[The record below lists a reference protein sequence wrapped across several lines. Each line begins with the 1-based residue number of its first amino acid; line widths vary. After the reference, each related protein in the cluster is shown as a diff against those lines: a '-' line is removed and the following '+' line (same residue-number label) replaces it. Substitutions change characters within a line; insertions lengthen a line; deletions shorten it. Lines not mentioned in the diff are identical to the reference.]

1 MLTESSHT
9 VESWVKHQHL
19 IWMYSTRSQ
28 QALNSK
34 IASNILAVE
43 LRGHRLWDIKKC
55 QTLTQVSPASEFS
68 QSIAN
73 LTAASLIKQM
83 ISHCHIRSHH
93 QTALEATSVLVQ
105 NTYNIKSRPRR
116 NATKDKPMYQV
127 NIALLVKSHGPWT
140 QHKWIVV
147 FLRPSTNLYR
157 PINPN
162 NPNKSI
168 VVSCRFLSLSGPHQ
182 PWITGVLRQDLGVEK
197 NTKWWNPTEHPT
209 ASNG

>member
-1 MLTESSHT
+1 MSITILRFGECAWRHAIALPPAKCVPVLSMINSCNLPSMLTESSHT

-116 NATKDKPMYQV
+116 NATRQTNV
-127 NIALLVKSHGPWT
+127 SSEHCTSCQIARTMNTTQMNRGLLAT
-140 QHKWIVV
+140 
-147 FLRPSTNLYR
+147 
-157 PINPN
+157 INQP
-162 NPNKSI
+162 
-168 VVSCRFLSLSGPHQ
+168 LSPH
-182 PWITGVLRQDLGVEK
+182 
-197 NTKWWNPTEHPT
+197 
-209 ASNG
+209 